1 MGFWID
7 DQGLF
12 LSAPEFKDGSLDI
25 DNAIPVYDW
34 ENFDELTPHHHLTH
48 LMHVNQMCILKRDHN
63 NLIIMQEF
71 LEMPKPNGINI
82 ELTPTQFDYLYEV
95 IMFAYE
101 MEVPEQKGWDVQTYD
116 NMVDN
121 VTNGKSTILSN
132 DVKGIMPLK

>member
-1 MGFWID
+1 
-7 DQGLF
+7 
-12 LSAPEFKDGSLDI
+12 
-25 DNAIPVYDW
+25 
-34 ENFDELTPHHHLTH
+34 
-48 LMHVNQMCILKRDHN
+48 
-63 NLIIMQEF
+63 MQEF
-71 LEMPKPNGINI
+71 LEMSRRNGINI

-121 VTNGKSTILSN
+121 VTNGKSTILSE